1 MNIIGHVETWQLRTE
16 LVSKPG
22 AKKSPVWEYF
32 GFEADDKG
40 KPVKEDRPICKKC
53 SRTVATK
60 SGNTYVQSSLASSK
74 CSPRGLQKN
83 EGR

>member
-1 MNIIGHVETWQLRTE
+1 MNIIGHMETWQLRTE
-16 LVSKPG
+16 LVSKPS

-40 KPVKEDRPICKKC
+40 KPVKEDCPICKKC

-60 SGNTYVQSSLASSK
+60 SAGYLTSSK
-74 CSPRGLQKN
+74 CSPRGLQ
-83 EGR
+83 E

>member
-1 MNIIGHVETWQLRTE
+1 MNIIGHMKTWQLRTE

-22 AKKSPVWEYF
+22 AKKSPLWEYF

-40 KPVKEDRPICKKC
+40 KPVNEDRPICKKC

-60 SGNTYVQSSLASSK
+60 SGNTS
-74 CSPRGLQKN
+74 RGLQKN